1 MTKTELTT
9 RTNAAWQTTHDALQL
24 IWDATNKGQRS
35 KLLRNEEIKAMLLRY
50 EIVTEAEV

>member
-1 MTKTELTT
+1 MTKSELTT
-9 RTNAAWQTTHDALQL
+9 RTSAAWQQTHDALQL
-24 IWDATNKGQRS
+24 VWDATNKGQRK